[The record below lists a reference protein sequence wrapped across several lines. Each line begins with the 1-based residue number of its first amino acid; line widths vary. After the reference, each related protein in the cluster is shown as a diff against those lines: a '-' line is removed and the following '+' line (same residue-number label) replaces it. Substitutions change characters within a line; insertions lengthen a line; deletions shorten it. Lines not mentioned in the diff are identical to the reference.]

1 MRKIGLVKTMGC
13 VAGAGLA
20 LLLAGCV
27 TNEVTGRSQFIAISD
42 GELAQLSANAWTE
55 TKQKTPISNDVTAQA
70 RVKRVGLRI
79 ADAAGLANQPWEFVV
94 FDTPERNAFVLPGG
108 KVGVYKGLLDLTDND
123 DQLAAVLGHEVG
135 HVTGRHAL
143 ERASQTTY
151 TQLGL
156 AVGQAAGAQ
165 LGVPPQAGALLGL
178 GAQYGV
184 LLPYSR
190 LHESEADR
198 IGVDYMVK
206 AGYRAGES
214 VHFWEKM
221 LAAEQ
226 GPRPPQIL
234 STHPDPTNRITALK
248 TYIASKG
255 Y

>member
-1 MRKIGLVKTMGC
+1 MRALGLANAMRLLAGGC
-13 VAGAGLA
+13 VAVLM
-20 LLLAGCV
+20 AGCV
-27 TNEVTGRSQFIAISD
+27 TNDVTGRSQFIAMSD
-42 GELAQLSANAWTE
+42 GELAQLSADAWTE
-55 TKQKTPISNDVTAQA
+55 TKQKTPISKDVAAQA

-79 ADAAGLANQPWEFVV
+79 AEAAGLSNQPWEFVV
-94 FDTPERNAFVLPGG
+94 FDTPDRNAFVLPGG

-156 AVGQAAGAQ
+156 AVTQAAGAQ
-165 LGVPPQAGALLGL
+165 LGVPAQAGALLGL

-190 LHESEADR
+190 LHETEADR

-206 AGYRAGES
+206 AGYKAGES
-214 VHFWEKM
+214 VRFWEKM

-248 TYIASKG
+248 TYISAKG